1 MEMVH
6 RRTAAIV
13 KTGLLSAAATVL
25 MFIEFPLPV
34 FPAFLQLD
42 LSEVPALLGSFALG
56 PMAGILVELIKNLLH
71 IAIKGTSTA
80 GVGELANFLVG
91 IAMVVPAGIMYR
103 KKKTKHTA
111 VVSMIVGTV
120 LMAVVGCFFDYYALF
135 PMYKTLM
142 GIPMDSIIEM
152 GSKLNP
158 MIVNLK
164 SMMVLCVAPFNIL
177 KGLIVSLITLLLY
190 KKLSPILHS

>member
-13 KTGLLSAAATVL
+13 ETAMLSAAATVL

-56 PMAGILVELIKNLLH
+56 PMAGVLIELIKNVLH
-71 IAIKGTSTA
+71 LVVKGTTTA

-91 IAMVVPAGIMYR
+91 CALVAPAGIMYKR
-103 KKKTKHTA
+103 HKTKHTA
-111 VVSMIVGTV
+111 IVSMIVGTL
-120 LMAVVGCFFDYYALF
+120 LMTVVGCVFDYYVLF
-135 PMYKTLM
+135 PLYQTLM
-142 GIPMDSIIEM
+142 GIPMSAIVKM
-152 GSKLNP
+152 GSEINH
-158 MIVNLK
+158 MVVNLK
-164 SMMVLCVAPFNIL
+164 SLIVLSVAPFNLL
-177 KGLIVSLITLLLY
+177 KGAIVSLITLLLY
-190 KKLSPILHS
+190 KKLSPILHG

>member
-71 IAIKGTSTA
+71 KTS
-80 GVGELANFLVG
+80 
-91 IAMVVPAGIMYR
+91 IPP
-103 KKKTKHTA
+103 
-111 VVSMIVGTV
+111 
-120 LMAVVGCFFDYYALF
+120 LF
-135 PMYKTLM
+135 P
-142 GIPMDSIIEM
+142 
-152 GSKLNP
+152 
-158 MIVNLK
+158 
-164 SMMVLCVAPFNIL
+164 
-177 KGLIVSLITLLLY
+177 
-190 KKLSPILHS
+190 